1 MGLILL
7 MYGVE
12 SWLIVRK
19 RQYEYRLDT
28 LNSYLK

>member
-1 MGLILL
+1 MHFVVL
-7 MYGVE
+7 MYSME